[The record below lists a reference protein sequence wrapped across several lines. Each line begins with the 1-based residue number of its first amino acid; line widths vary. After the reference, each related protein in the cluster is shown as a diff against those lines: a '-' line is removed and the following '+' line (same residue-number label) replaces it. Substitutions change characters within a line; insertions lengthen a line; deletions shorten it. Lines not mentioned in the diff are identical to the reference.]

1 MFDRKSDYAF
11 NKKDPEAIVC
21 KSVTDIHIRLTR
33 ADFSSDAEFQ
43 KWKTWSDQD
52 YQDTEAAGRSFY
64 DNSLPLSERSTP
76 AVPSAEELLL
86 ETASQASRDAARAAR
101 AEQIRCG
108 LTEKQLRRLCLY
120 YLEGKK
126 ENEIAELEGVGQ
138 QRISRSLHTGKALLE
153 KIFKIFIESRG

>member
-1 MFDRKSDYAF
+1 MFHRKSDYAL
-11 NKKDPEAIVC
+11 NKKNPDAIVC

-33 ADFSSDAEFQ
+33 ADFSSEEEFL
-43 KWKTWSDQD
+43 KWKVWSDED
-52 YQDTEAAGRSFY
+52 YHATEKAGRTY
-64 DNSLPLSERSTP
+64 HDLGLPLEDW
-76 AVPSAEELLL
+76 AVPSAPSVEELLL
-86 ETASQASRDAARAAR
+86 EAASQASRDAARTVLAK
-101 AEQIRCG
+101 QIRCG

-138 QRISRSLHTGKALLE
+138 QRISRSLHTGKTLLE